1 MKKGL
6 IVHKRQIVLGVMILA
21 LGAAVWLNM
30 KYSATDGTINA
41 TDDTSSIPGEAQ
53 YVSGSNIRDGA
64 EIEDTGDY
72 FKKAK
77 KERAESRNEATEL
90 LQDTIEDAK
99 SDAKRVESAASQ
111 LAVISKRIDDEAAI
125 ESLIKAKGFKDA
137 VAVISD
143 DNVSVI
149 VKSEGLLSSETIQIQ
164 DIVISQIGIGL
175 DKIKILTVE

>member
-41 TDDTSSIPGEAQ
+41 TDEQSSVLGDAQ
-53 YVSGSNIRDGA
+53 YVSGSNIQESSKIQDS
-64 EIEDTGDY
+64 GDY
-72 FKKAK
+72 FKNAR
-77 KERAESRNEATEL
+77 KERTESRNEATEL
-90 LQDTIEDAK
+90 LQDTIDDAK
-99 SDAKRVESAASQ
+99 SDGKKVESAASQ

-143 DNVSVI
+143 DSVSVI

-164 DIVISQIGIGL
+164 DIVISQTGVGL